1 VTQNPK
7 PAGDPRQTTPT
18 DDTPPD
24 PKQTY
29 RLFGRNAAI
38 TVLGLAALGFLPT
51 RRIAGD
57 PGLVAMLAALVTT
70 LAASAA
76 GTLPIWKSRCRH
88 PTYSVPAQLGA
99 MALRLVVVI
108 GLGIAVALTGLV
120 PLPAFLIWL
129 GISHSGLLIS
139 DTIFARSITAYA
151 MHHSKAPSSAASPA
165 TTESR

>member
-7 PAGDPRQTTPT
+7 PTGETRPTTPT

-24 PKQTY
+24 PQQTY
-29 RLFGRNAAI
+29 LRFGRNAAI
-38 TVLGLAALGFLPT
+38 TVLGLAVLGFLPT
-51 RRIAGD
+51 RRVAGD
-57 PGLVAMLAALVTT
+57 PGLLAMLAALVAT

-76 GTLPIWKSRCRH
+76 GTLPIWTSRFKH

-108 GLGIAVALTGLV
+108 GLGIAFALTGLV

-151 MHHSKAPSSAASPA
+151 MHHSKAASPA